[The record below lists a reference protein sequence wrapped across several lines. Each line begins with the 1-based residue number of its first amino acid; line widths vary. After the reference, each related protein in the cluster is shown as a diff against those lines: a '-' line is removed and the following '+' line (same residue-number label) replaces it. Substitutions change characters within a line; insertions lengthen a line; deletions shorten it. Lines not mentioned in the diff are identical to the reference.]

1 MGSLSNLSVLETRFY
16 NIFQKYYK
24 GIHRKVVEVQVE
36 GFSKI
41 ARVYRCYA
49 SQVWIGIRMSNGLHL
64 SRKNL
69 SYYEQV
75 TMVEKLEGG
84 C

>member
-36 GFSKI
+36 GFSTEDET
-41 ARVYRCYA
+41 
-49 SQVWIGIRMSNGLHL
+49 SPQGSNGLHL

>member
-36 GFSKI
+36 GFSTEDET
-41 ARVYRCYA
+41 
-49 SQVWIGIRMSNGLHL
+49 SPQGSNHQ
-64 SRKNL
+64 K
-69 SYYEQV
+69 
-75 TMVEKLEGG
+75 
-84 C
+84 

>member
-36 GFSKI
+36 GFSNPQK
-41 ARVYRCYA
+41 
-49 SQVWIGIRMSNGLHL
+49 
-64 SRKNL
+64 
-69 SYYEQV
+69 
-75 TMVEKLEGG
+75 
-84 C
+84 

>member
-36 GFSKI
+36 GFSTEDET
-41 ARVYRCYA
+41 
-49 SQVWIGIRMSNGLHL
+49 SPQGSNPQKYPECTVATLL
-64 SRKNL
+64 KYVL
-69 SYYEQV
+69 AFV
-75 TMVEKLEGG
+75 
-84 C
+84 

>member
-36 GFSKI
+36 GFSTRMKLPRRAVI
-41 ARVYRCYA
+41 LKN
-49 SQVWIGIRMSNGLHL
+49 SQSVPLLRFSSMDWH
-64 SRKNL
+64 
-69 SYYEQV
+69 SYE
-75 TMVEKLEGG
+75 
-84 C
+84 

>member
-36 GFSKI
+36 GFSTEVGPSYI
-41 ARVYRCYA
+41 LA
-49 SQVWIGIRMSNGLHL
+49 L
-64 SRKNL
+64 SFL
-69 SYYEQV
+69 
-75 TMVEKLEGG
+75 
-84 C
+84 

>member
-36 GFSKI
+36 GFSTEDETSRRAVILKN
-41 ARVYRCYA
+41 
-49 SQVWIGIRMSNGLHL
+49 SQSVPLLRFSSMDWH
-64 SRKNL
+64 
-69 SYYEQV
+69 SYE
-75 TMVEKLEGG
+75 
-84 C
+84 